1 MSPRSARGAAAAV
14 AALFLLMAPGQAAE
28 GPAAA
33 APQTLNGFRLAPLLV
48 KPELVRAG
56 GPERDQIKAV
66 DDPQFVIPEQ
76 ATWVIGDTPVIG
88 IELGGEARAYPV
100 HLMERHQIVNDV
112 LAGVPIALSYDPLA
126 GTPRAFRRSVSGR
139 NLHFG
144 VSGLVYN
151 ACSLMY
157 DRETESLWSQ
167 FTGQAISGPLAGK
180 RLDRIR
186 VRQEPRDL
194 WLGRAPT
201 STVLVR
207 PDPKGIDY
215 RYSPYKAYWL
225 QEEILFPVAAKDS
238 RFHSKE
244 LVLGVVAKGKARA
257 YLGSLLTAAGGR
269 VDDDFY
275 GKTIRIFYD
284 SEGAFMQWD
293 VPKGTEVTE
302 AYWFA
307 WKAFHPDTEIWND
320 PKGKPPKPS
329 AAQPGPRS

>member
-1 MSPRSARGAAAAV
+1 VTPGPSRSACAIAV
-14 AALFLLMAPGQAAE
+14 ALFLATALGRAAE
-28 GPAAA
+28 GPPGAGTPDGGV
-33 APQTLNGFRLAPLLV
+33 APQTINGLRLVPLLV
-48 KPELVRAG
+48 KAELVRAG
-56 GPERDQIKAV
+56 GPARDQIKAV
-66 DDPQFVIPEQ
+66 DDPQFVTPEQ
-76 ATWVIGDTPVIG
+76 ATWVVGDTPVIG
-88 IELGGEARAYPV
+88 IELNGEARAYPV

-112 LAGVPIALSYDPLA
+112 LAGVPIAVSYDPLA
-126 GTPRAFRRSVSGR
+126 GTPLGFRRSVAGK

-157 DRETESLWSQ
+157 DRETQSLWSQ
-167 FTGQAISGPLAGK
+167 FTGQAISGPLAGT

-194 WLGRAPT
+194 WLGRA
-201 STVLVR
+201 SASMVLVR

-225 QEEILFPVAAKDS
+225 QEEIPFPVAAKDS

-244 LVLGVVAKGKARA
+244 LVLGVVAQGKARA

-269 VDDDFY
+269 VTDDFQ
-275 GKTIRIFYD
+275 GKRIRILYD
-284 SEGAFMQWD
+284 SEAAFMQWEI
-293 VPKGTEVTE
+293 PKGIEVTE

-307 WKAFHPDTEIWND
+307 WKAFHPDTEIWSD
-320 PKGKPPKPS
+320 SKATPPPKP
-329 AAQPGPRS
+329 

>member
-1 MSPRSARGAAAAV
+1 VTSGSSRSAAAIVAAFFLAAA
-14 AALFLLMAPGQAAE
+14 LCRAAE
-28 GPAAA
+28 GPPGAGTPSGGS
-33 APQTLNGFRLAPLLV
+33 APQTLNGFRLVPLRV
-48 KPELVRAG
+48 KAELVRAG
-56 GPERDQIKAV
+56 GPARDQIKAV
-66 DDPQFVIPEQ
+66 DDPRFVIPEQ
-76 ATWVIGDTPVIG
+76 ATWVAGDTPVIG
-88 IELGGEARAYPV
+88 IELNGEARAYPV

-112 LAGVPIALSYDPLA
+112 LAGVPIAVSYDPLA
-126 GTPRAFRRSVSGR
+126 GTARGFRRSIAGKDL
-139 NLHFG
+139 NFG

-167 FTGQAISGPLAGK
+167 FTGRAISGPLAGK
-180 RLDRIR
+180 QLDRIR
-186 VRQEPRDL
+186 VREEPRDL

-225 QEEILFPVAAKDS
+225 QEEIPFPLAAKDS

-269 VDDDFY
+269 VTDDFQ
-275 GKTIRIFYD
+275 GKTIRILYD
-284 SEGAFMQWD
+284 SEAAFFQWD
-293 VPKGTEVTE
+293 VPKEIEVTE

-307 WKAFHPDTEIWND
+307 WKAFHPDTELWND
-320 PKGKPPKPS
+320 PKANPPKP
-329 AAQPGPRS
+329 